1 MSQASFLEAVVAWNE
16 TQCRQNL
23 AEALPKLISHLQEAS
38 ALQEEL
44 GILKIICLSF
54 LPWVEVGN
62 AERAVFSHIAAKSC
76 EIVDRVRE
84 ELGSVSKQSEYQQQ
98 IQELLEAW
106 SELLECFCMCV
117 RYATDQT
124 PNSVGDVHSL
134 PYGAVHLLKGTY
146 SHCKDSSDIYGD
158 ILANVTEPLSTL
170 FKKAHYLQQG
180 FIGLMENV
188 VVDSGSS
195 EQDVQDVAFV
205 VSGLFEVCQVVT
217 SLDVKL
223 VVSLWKS
230 ISRLSGKHK
239 QVLGDRLDVD
249 VMVTHLCVEIGKGHV
264 NMLQLAPPAQNR
276 GALSLSQ
283 CDSAGFQKSLK
294 VVGYHL
300 RVVISLLD
308 NYVNHLS
315 TCVPHVVRLI
325 INICRGLH
333 PTLDPLS
340 ISEGCKDDLKRHLVN
355 GIEPLVNLLV
365 TNRTFVN
372 CVLKWKEDSV
382 TDDSM
387 PYTLLLVKVLDSLPK
402 HGDGEYSGWM
412 KLYSVKEE
420 TTNVVQVLF
429 TELEKCHV
437 ELSTG
442 LSVPGNRDLPLY
454 EFICTHVCGFVG
466 SLPARFFPVLE
477 ECLLDHLFSGF
488 PQIARLAV
496 DVWCFL
502 ARYGSADLCYQH
514 TTFLMNLLSSVPEH
528 ADLSKYWSNVVS
540 LTRRLIKFL
549 APDHQTKLLGQFPMD
564 GFPQL
569 WCNVFIPILHNHADK
584 NMLDSAIHSACQGIS
599 GFLDK
604 GQNTYSD
611 LLLLHTQLN
620 LLSKLLAH
628 CNEKVHLPVTIETV
642 SHLWLSWEPEMI
654 QEAVCIQC
662 LIKMTE
668 SAASVVVILENSVIL
683 KILELLTA
691 CTKEGHVKMKAHT
704 CRFLQS
710 CRKKTFEPDSKQPQ
724 VLSLLANL
732 FHSLL
737 TDNDPAIK
745 YLALQA
751 FTQFAE
757 TTPHEGLVPE
767 CLADEQAL
775 QDNVVAFLSKTNN
788 IPSSYTERDFLQL
801 QQYTLDQLSNRSITI
816 EETEVASR
824 KNVQSSTRDMLDDI
838 SSNLLNEQP
847 SSKRKRCEETPVD
860 DEATTAIDGLDN
872 AVKVLEKLVQDE
884 TFTSSDSRQTY
895 IQRLKHIHCRLNGVI
910 EKWE

>member
-1 MSQASFLEAVVAWNE
+1 
-16 TQCRQNL
+16 
-23 AEALPKLISHLQEAS
+23 
-38 ALQEEL
+38 
-44 GILKIICLSF
+44 
-54 LPWVEVGN
+54 
-62 AERAVFSHIAAKSC
+62 
-76 EIVDRVRE
+76 
-84 ELGSVSKQSEYQQQ
+84 
-98 IQELLEAW
+98 
-106 SELLECFCMCV
+106 
-117 RYATDQT
+117 
-124 PNSVGDVHSL
+124 
-134 PYGAVHLLKGTY
+134 
-146 SHCKDSSDIYGD
+146 
-158 ILANVTEPLSTL
+158 
-170 FKKAHYLQQG
+170 
-180 FIGLMENV
+180 
-188 VVDSGSS
+188 
-195 EQDVQDVAFV
+195 
-205 VSGLFEVCQVVT
+205 
-217 SLDVKL
+217 
-223 VVSLWKS
+223 
-230 ISRLSGKHK
+230 
-239 QVLGDRLDVD
+239 
-249 VMVTHLCVEIGKGHV
+249 MVTHLCVEIGKGHV

-402 HGDGEYSGWM
+402 HGG
-412 KLYSVKEE
+412 
-420 TTNVVQVLF
+420 
-429 TELEKCHV
+429 HV

-454 EFICTHVCGFVG
+454 EFICTH
-466 SLPARFFPVLE
+466 
-477 ECLLDHLFSGF
+477 
-488 PQIARLAV
+488 
-496 DVWCFL
+496 
-502 ARYGSADLCYQH
+502 
-514 TTFLMNLLSSVPEH
+514 
-528 ADLSKYWSNVVS
+528 
-540 LTRRLIKFL
+540 
-549 APDHQTKLLGQFPMD
+549 TKLLGQFPMD

-775 QDNVVAFLSKTNN
+775 QDNVVAFLSK
-788 IPSSYTERDFLQL
+788 
-801 QQYTLDQLSNRSITI
+801 
-816 EETEVASR
+816 
-824 KNVQSSTRDMLDDI
+824 
-838 SSNLLNEQP
+838 P